1 MESLSDFLS
10 RNPPPRGNGPLDQRT
25 DFMNLRKLQPHDQAG
40 HTVERDQARHT
51 VEYERA
57 IDGLVRGLMELLP
70 KPGGIWRLEDRV
82 KWLRLATDIFD
93 LGYKASQD
101 EPGEISIVAIK
112 QVTPSGDKSRRERP
126 ADQG

>member
-10 RNPPPRGNGPLDQRT
+10 RNPLPQGNGPLDQRT
-25 DFMNLRKLQPHDQAG
+25 DFMNLRKLQPDDSIRAS
-40 HTVERDQARHT
+40 QARHT

-57 IDGLVRGLMELLP
+57 IDGLVRGLMDLLP

-93 LGYKASQD
+93 LGYKAS
-101 EPGEISIVAIK
+101 EGEAGEVSIVAIK
-112 QVTPSGDKSRRERP
+112 PVAPTGNASRRERP

>member
-25 DFMNLRKLQPHDQAG
+25 DFMNLRRLQPDA
-40 HTVERDQARHT
+40 QARHT

-57 IDGLVRGLMELLP
+57 IDGLVRGLIDLLP
-70 KPGGIWRLEDRV
+70 KPGGVWRLEDRV
-82 KWLRLATDIFD
+82 KWLRLAADIFD
-93 LGYKASQD
+93 LGYKASEG
-101 EPGEISIVAIK
+101 EPGEVSIVAIK
-112 QVTPSGDKSRRERP
+112 PVAPTGNESRRERP